1 MHLYGSAKMMDEHSR
16 ISIQPH
22 SMKNKK
28 ENVFFFD
35 DDIKDCKINEGKIPS
50 TIMHIWN
57 QNYMN
62 VKLCNFGYSSIIF

>member
-28 ENVFFFD
+28 RKKVFVFD
-35 DDIKDCKINEGKIPS
+35 DDIKDCKINEGKIPV
-50 TIMHIWN
+50 TLIYI
-57 QNYMN
+57 
-62 VKLCNFGYSSIIF
+62 

>member
-28 ENVFFFD
+28 EKVFVFD

-50 TIMHIWN
+50 TLMHI
-57 QNYMN
+57 
-62 VKLCNFGYSSIIF
+62 

>member
-28 ENVFFFD
+28 EKSVRFFD
-35 DDIKDCKINEGKIPS
+35 DDIKDFKINEG
-50 TIMHIWN
+50 
-57 QNYMN
+57 
-62 VKLCNFGYSSIIF
+62 